1 MNFQKKLGEILRK
14 ERESLD
20 FTLNEV
26 SKKMDFNHYQT
37 LSSIEVGQRDVKA
50 WELAKLAQI
59 YGKNIDYFLNLGPL
73 QEKSRII
80 WRSPEES
87 TQKSLIKRQF
97 LLICRQYQK
106 LIELIGENESK
117 NAGLKFKFD
126 KHELLSSDA
135 FKYVE
140 DLASNYSN
148 LLKLGSRPA
157 YSLTKILEEKMRIK
171 VIFLPMASDISQGC
185 TIDHHFGMAVIINED
200 NAPWRRNF
208 NLAHEFFHLLTWDL
222 FTEEEI
228 YQDQIKGE
236 SRVEKLADVFA
247 SSLLLPEEEL
257 RDAFERKIIDKSIS
271 YLSLVHI
278 ARDFNVPLK
287 ALLLRLANLGLFD
300 KEKIQEYLDKKTIKD
315 FDKIYRHSYWAET
328 TKPHLST
335 RYISL
340 TINAFLSGKI
350 TKETLAEYVEED
362 YSAIPS
368 FLRKYGYDENEDYYI
383 SYRST

>member
-1 MNFQKKLGEILRK
+1 
-14 ERESLD
+14 
-20 FTLNEV
+20 
-26 SKKMDFNHYQT
+26 MDFNHYQT